1 VSAGASTRARLGRR
15 AAFVAVAYAFV
26 VTMMGTTLPTP
37 LYPLYQEKLGF
48 SELMVTIVF
57 AVYAFAVIAGLLLFG
72 AASDQLG
79 RRRALLPGL
88 ALSAASAVCFLAVGG
103 LGELFAGRVLS
114 GLSAGLF
121 TGTATAALVDLAPPE
136 GRRRA
141 TLVATAA
148 NIGGLGLGPLVC
160 GLLAEYAADPLRLVF
175 VIDLVLVAIAGLLV
189 FWIPETVDVKPGARL
204 RLQRLGVPAEVRPI
218 FVRAALAAFA
228 GFAILGLFT
237 AVAPAFLA
245 QVLGESS
252 HAVLGIVVAAAFESS
267 LIGQLAVERV
277 GEKRSLP
284 LGCASMVL
292 GMGLL
297 IGGLG
302 AESLA
307 LTVLGGI
314 CAGIGQGLSFRA
326 GLAAINRDAPPER
339 RAETVSSYF
348 VVAYTALA
356 VPVIGVGVA
365 ADAWQL
371 RGAGVAFAAIMATLA
386 ATVLISLRDQLR
398 PAAARG

>member
-1 VSAGASTRARLGRR
+1 MGR
-15 AAFVAVAYAFV
+15 
-26 VTMMGTTLPTP
+26 
-37 LYPLYQEKLGF
+37 
-48 SELMVTIVF
+48 
-57 AVYAFAVIAGLLLFG
+57 
-72 AASDQLG
+72 
-79 RRRALLPGL
+79 
-88 ALSAASAVCFLAVGG
+88 
-103 LGELFAGRVLS
+103 
-114 GLSAGLF
+114 LF
-121 TGTATAALVDLAPPE
+121 TGTATATLIDLAPPE

-160 GLLAEYAADPLRLVF
+160 GLLAEYAPNPLQLVF
-175 VIDLVLVAIAGLLV
+175 IVDLCLVAIAAVLV
-189 FWIPETVDVKPGARL
+189 FAIPETVEVKPGARL
-204 RLQRLGVPAEVRPI
+204 RLQRLGVPAEVRSI
-218 FVRAALAAFA
+218 FIRASLAAFA

-245 QVLGESS
+245 QVLGETS

-267 LIGQLAVERV
+267 LLGQIAVERV
-277 GEKRSLP
+277 GEERSLP
-284 LGCASMVL
+284 LGCAFMIL

-297 IGGLG
+297 IGGLE

-307 LTVLGGI
+307 LIVLGGV

-356 VPVIGVGVA
+356 VPVIGVGIA

>member
-1 VSAGASTRARLGRR
+1 
-15 AAFVAVAYAFV
+15 
-26 VTMMGTTLPTP
+26 MMGTTFPTP
-37 LYPLYQEKLGF
+37 LYPLYQEKIGF

-88 ALSAASAVCFLAVGG
+88 ALSAASAVAFLLVGG
-103 LGELFAGRVLS
+103 LAELFVGRVLS

-121 TGTATAALVDLAPPE
+121 TGTATATLVDLAAPE
-136 GRRRA
+136 ARRRA

-160 GLLAEYAADPLRLVF
+160 GLLAEYAPDPLRLVF
-175 VIDLVLVAIAGLLV
+175 LVDLGLIAIAAVLIFL
-189 FWIPETVDVKPGARL
+189 IPETVDVRPGARL
-204 RLQRLGVPAEVRPI
+204 RLQRLGVPAEVRSI

-245 QVLGESS
+245 QILGETS
-252 HAVLGIVVAAAFESS
+252 HAVLGIVVAVAFESS
-267 LIGQLAVERV
+267 LLGQLAVDRV
-277 GEKRSLP
+277 GEERSLP
-284 LGCASMVL
+284 LGCASMIA
-292 GMGLL
+292 GMALL
-297 IGGLG
+297 IGGLE

-307 LTVLGGI
+307 LIVLGGI

-326 GLAAINRDAPPER
+326 GLAAINRDVPSER

-348 VVAYTALA
+348 VVAYAALA
-356 VPVIGVGVA
+356 VPVIGVGIA
-365 ADAWQL
+365 ADAWDL
-371 RGAGVAFAAIMATLA
+371 RGAGVAFAVIMAAIA
-386 ATVLISLRDQLR
+386 AAVLISLRAGAR
-398 PAAARG
+398 PKPAGDAR

>member
-1 VSAGASTRARLGRR
+1 MSAVASVRGRLGRGT
-15 AAFVAVAYAFV
+15 AFVAVAYAFA

-88 ALSAASAVCFLAVGG
+88 ALSAASAVCFLLVGG
-103 LGELFAGRVLS
+103 LGELFVGRILS

-121 TGTATAALVDLAPPE
+121 TGTATATLIDLAPPE

-160 GLLAEYAADPLRLVF
+160 GLLAEYAPDPLQLVF
-175 VIDLVLVAIAGLLV
+175 IVDLCLVAIAAVLV
-189 FWIPETVDVKPGARL
+189 FAIPETVEVKPGARL
-204 RLQRLGVPAEVRPI
+204 RLQRLGVPAEVRSI
-218 FVRAALAAFA
+218 FIRASLAAFA

-245 QVLGESS
+245 QVLGETS

-267 LIGQLAVERV
+267 LLGQIAVERV
-277 GEKRSLP
+277 GEERSLP
-284 LGCASMVL
+284 LGCAS
-292 GMGLL
+292 
-297 IGGLG
+297 
-302 AESLA
+302 
-307 LTVLGGI
+307 
-314 CAGIGQGLSFRA
+314 
-326 GLAAINRDAPPER
+326 
-339 RAETVSSYF
+339 
-348 VVAYTALA
+348 
-356 VPVIGVGVA
+356 
-365 ADAWQL
+365 
-371 RGAGVAFAAIMATLA
+371 
-386 ATVLISLRDQLR
+386 
-398 PAAARG
+398 

>member
-1 VSAGASTRARLGRR
+1 MIAVARVRGRLGRGT
-15 AAFVAVAYAFV
+15 AFVAVAYAFA

-88 ALSAASAVCFLAVGG
+88 ALSAASAGLLPARWRARRAVRRADSVRPLRGAVHG
-103 LGELFAGRVLS
+103 DRDRDADRPRP
-114 GLSAGLF
+114 ARK
-121 TGTATAALVDLAPPE
+121 

-175 VIDLVLVAIAGLLV
+175 IVDLCLVGVAAVLVFA
-189 FWIPETVDVKPGARL
+189 IPETVEVKPGARL
-204 RLQRLGVPAEVRPI
+204 RLQRLGVPAEVRSI
-218 FVRAALAAFA
+218 FIRASLAAFA

-245 QVLGESS
+245 QVLGETS

-267 LIGQLAVERV
+267 LLGQIAVERV
-277 GEKRSLP
+277 GEERSLP
-284 LGCASMVL
+284 LGCASMIL

-297 IGGLG
+297 IGGLE

-307 LTVLGGI
+307 LIVLGGV

-348 VVAYTALA
+348 VVAYTSA
-356 VPVIGVGVA
+356 
-365 ADAWQL
+365 
-371 RGAGVAFAAIMATLA
+371 RGAGDRGRHRRRRLA
-386 ATVLISLRDQLR
+386 A
-398 PAAARG
+398 PAAPGSPSRRSWRRSPPPS

>member
-1 VSAGASTRARLGRR
+1 MSAVASARGRLGRR
-15 AAFVAVAYAFV
+15 AAFVAVAYAFA

-88 ALSAASAVCFLAVGG
+88 ALSAASAVCFLLVGG
-103 LGELFAGRVLS
+103 LGELFVGRILS

-121 TGTATAALVDLAPPE
+121 TGTATATLIDLAPPE

-175 VIDLVLVAIAGLLV
+175 IVDLCLVAIAAVLV
-189 FWIPETVDVKPGARL
+189 FAIPETVEVKPGARL
-204 RLQRLGVPAEVRPI
+204 RLQRLGVPAEVRSI
-218 FVRAALAAFA
+218 FIRASLAAFA

-245 QVLGESS
+245 QVLGETS

-267 LIGQLAVERV
+267 LLGQIAVERV
-277 GEKRSLP
+277 GEERSLP
-284 LGCASMVL
+284 LGCASMIL

-297 IGGLG
+297 IGGLE

-307 LTVLGGI
+307 LIVLGGV

-356 VPVIGVGVA
+356 VPVIGVGIA

>member
-1 VSAGASTRARLGRR
+1 MSAVASVRGRLGRGT
-15 AAFVAVAYAFV
+15 AFVAVAYAFA

-88 ALSAASAVCFLAVGG
+88 ALSAASAVCFLLVGG
-103 LGELFAGRVLS
+103 LGELFVGRILS

-121 TGTATAALVDLAPPE
+121 TGTATATLIDLAPPE

-160 GLLAEYAADPLRLVF
+160 GLLAEYAPNPLQLVF
-175 VIDLVLVAIAGLLV
+175 IVDLCLVAIAAVLV
-189 FWIPETVDVKPGARL
+189 FAIPETVEVKPGARL
-204 RLQRLGVPAEVRPI
+204 RLQRLGVPAEVRSI
-218 FVRAALAAFA
+218 FIRASLAAFA

-245 QVLGESS
+245 QVLGETS

-267 LIGQLAVERV
+267 LLGQIAVERV
-277 GEKRSLP
+277 GEERSLP
-284 LGCASMVL
+284 LGCAFMIL

-297 IGGLG
+297 IGGLE

-307 LTVLGGI
+307 LIVLGGV

-356 VPVIGVGVA
+356 VPVIGVGIA

-398 PAAARG
+398 PAATS